1 MPVCLS
7 SARSSAGISSVTTDA
22 RAPLATPGQEEVVRF
37 LAGGQAF
44 GAPAEHIETHISH
57 LFLAGDRAWKLK
69 RAITLNFL
77 DFSTAERRRA
87 TCEREVLLN
96 RRTAPDFYLGITPV
110 TWDGTVLAVG
120 GAGEPVD
127 WLIEMRLFDQETLF
141 HRLAERGALT
151 RPLAAA
157 LAEQVIAFHGA
168 AEHRPDKGGA
178 AAIRG
183 TARDV
188 AVNLRAIP
196 AGILSPADVEAWA
209 TRIDAAFAANARLLD
224 GRRETGFVRLCHGD
238 MHLANICL
246 VDGRPA
252 LFDCIEFNDDIA
264 CIDVLFDLAFVLMD
278 LLFHGLAEAAN
289 LVLSRYL
296 SATRDFAGLAAMPAF
311 LSLRAAIR
319 AMAVGMA
326 ASSEAGATI
335 ARDYM
340 TTAATLLT
348 RPERRLVA
356 LGGLS
361 GTGKST
367 LAMGI
372 AGQIAPGAG
381 AVTVSSDVARKRLMG
396 VAPEQALPLEAYRP
410 EISAQVY
417 ARLFD
422 DVAAALGAGQA
433 VIADATF
440 VRPQGRQRL
449 RELAAAAGA
458 PFHGLWLEA
467 PAEVLRDRVAGRLG
481 DPSDADVGVLERQ
494 MREDV
499 GTIDWTRL
507 DSSHPDLRA
516 HALTAIALP
525 AVG

>member
-1 MPVCLS
+1 M
-7 SARSSAGISSVTTDA
+7 TTDI
-22 RAPLATPGQEEVVRF
+22 RTPDQEEVVRF
-37 LAGGQAF
+37 LAGGLAF
-44 GAPAEHIETHISH
+44 GTPAEHIETHISH

-69 RAITLNFL
+69 RAIRLNFL

-96 RRTAPDFYLGITPV
+96 RRTAPDLYLGITPV
-110 TWDGTVLAVG
+110 TWDGMVLAVG
-120 GAGEPVD
+120 GTGEPVD
-127 WLIEMRLFDQETLF
+127 WLIEMRRFDQETLF

-178 AAIRG
+178 AAIRR
-183 TARDV
+183 TASDV
-188 AVNLRAIP
+188 ADNLRAIP
-196 AGILSPADVEAWA
+196 AGVFSAADVEDWA
-209 TRIDAAFAANARLLD
+209 TGIDAAFAADARLLD
-224 GRRETGFVRLCHGD
+224 RRRETGFVRLCHGD

-278 LLFHGLAEAAN
+278 LLFHGQAEPAN

-326 ASSEAGATI
+326 ASTEAGVTTAQG
-335 ARDYM
+335 YM
-340 TTAATLLT
+340 ALAATLLT

-356 LGGLS
+356 VGGLS

-367 LAMGI
+367 LAAAI
-372 AGQIAPGAG
+372 AGRLAPGVG
-381 AVTVSSDVARKRLMG
+381 AVTVSSDVVRKRLMG
-396 VAPEQALPLEAYRP
+396 AAPEQALPKDAYRP

-422 DVAAALGAGQA
+422 DMAAALAAGQA

-440 VRPQGRQRL
+440 VRPQDRQRL

-467 PAEVLRDRVAGRLG
+467 PAEVLRRRVAARHG

-499 GTIDWTRL
+499 GMIDWTRL
-507 DSSHPDLRA
+507 DSSRPDLS
-516 HALTAIALP
+516 ALVLAVIGSPP
-525 AVG
+525 AA